1 MPKNTP
7 PPICPKCSR
16 PMRFVLVKTG
26 GRKFRCVDCDVTGL
40 LKLPEVT
47 QLLTVELSHPELN
60 CLRWLWRWSSGYS
73 QSVRR
78 GVRIVSLSGYNKRSL
93 VPGPLG
99 DQS

>member
-26 GRKFRCVDCDVTGL
+26 GRKFRCVDCDITGL

-47 QLLTVELSHPELN
+47 QLLTVELASRAKLPPLAMAMVV
-60 CLRWLWRWSSGYS
+60 WIF
-73 QSVRR
+73 RR
-78 GVRIVSLSGYNKRSL
+78 GVRIVSPSGYNKCIL

-99 DQS
+99 GQS